1 MMKRTAQ
8 SSMLG
13 FTLVELLIIVTL
25 IGIAVLIGIPTLQNY
40 LNRAKVEGTM
50 RNTML
55 AFRTARYEAI
65 KRSRTVTVQGHLTDG
80 WVDAYIELDD
90 PPNNAFD
97 AGTDIRV
104 QPRWLLDYPVTFQSP
119 DATIVDPD
127 WTDGTT
133 FTVLFQND
141 GSVQQ
146 EGFIRMGDERGNFI
160 QIDIEPAA
168 TAKMS
173 RSKYYAPESG
183 GAQGGWLE
191 WGQEGVAWK
200 WY

>member
-1 MMKRTAQ
+1 MR
-8 SSMLG
+8 G
-13 FTLVELLIIVTL
+13 FTLVELLVIVTL
-25 IGIAVLIGIPTLQNY
+25 IGIAVLIGIPTLQNF

-65 KRSRTVTVQGHLTDG
+65 KRSQPVTVQGHLTEG
-80 WVDAYIELDD
+80 WVDAYIDADNDD
-90 PPNNAFD
+90 TFT

-104 QPRWLLDYPVTFQSP
+104 QPRWRVDYPVTFQAPGSQ
-119 DATIVDPD
+119 DTVDSD
-127 WTDGTT
+127 WISALFADT
-133 FTVLFQND
+133 FVVRFQND
-141 GSVQQ
+141 GSVAD
-146 EGFIRMGDERGNFI
+146 EGYIRMGDERGNFI

-173 RSKYYAPESG
+173 RSKWFAPEDE
-183 GAQGGWLE
+183 WLE

>member
-1 MMKRTAQ
+1 
-8 SSMLG
+8 MLG
-13 FTLVELLIIVTL
+13 FTLVELLVIVTL

-65 KRSRTVTVQGHLTDG
+65 KRSRPVTVQGHLTDG
-80 WVDAYIELDD
+80 WIDAYIDLSD
-90 PPNNAFD
+90 PPNNTFD

-104 QPRWLLDYPVTFQSP
+104 QPRWLLDYPVTFKAPGAQVV
-119 DATIVDPD
+119 VDPD

-133 FTVLFQND
+133 FSVLFQND
-141 GSVQQ
+141 GSVAE
-146 EGFIRMGDERGNFI
+146 EGFLRMGDERGNFI
-160 QIDIEPAA
+160 EIEITPAA

-173 RSKYYAPESG
+173 RSKWFAPEND
-183 GAQGGWLE
+183 WLE

>member
-1 MMKRTAQ
+1 
-8 SSMLG
+8 MLG
-13 FTLVELLIIVTL
+13 FTFVELLVIITL
-25 IGIAVLIGIPTLQNY
+25 IGIAVLIGIPALQNY

-65 KRSRTVTVQGHLTDG
+65 KRSQTVTVEGHLTDG
-80 WVDAYIELDD
+80 WVDAYIDVD
-90 PPNNAFD
+90 GNPGFNPG
-97 AGTDIRV
+97 AGDIEV
-104 QPRWLLDYPVTFQSP
+104 QPRWRIDYPVTFQFPSGAVP
-119 DATIVDPD
+119 ANEVESD
-127 WTDGTT
+127 WETGTGT
-133 FTVLFQND
+133 FAVLFQND
-141 GSVQQ
+141 GSVAND
-146 EGFIRMGDERGNFI
+146 GFIRMGDQRGNFI

-173 RSKYYAPESG
+173 RSKWYQPEAPN
-183 GAQGGWLE
+183 GWLE